1 MDKCPIV
8 ELEVFITHL
17 KTEKKKKKKEEKDSP
32 CSPKA
37 KIKRGGE
44 IAI

>member
-1 MDKCPIV
+1 VSDRRIRGIYYPP
-8 ELEVFITHL
+8 
-17 KTEKKKKKKEEKDSP
+17 EKKEKGEEKDSP